1 VTHRRANES
10 GSHADLHCPDTMNH
24 GATSVTDDRT
34 AVDVAR
40 LFSPQRL
47 RLARET
53 RGLTQTELSRRIEM
67 SPAAVS
73 QFEKA
78 DAKPSAS
85 TVTLLADALSFPVGF
100 FGVASSPSSRLDGDP
115 DSLDGYGHFRSLRSV
130 TARQRRQ
137 ALSITQ
143 LVRDLI
149 YALSSYVRLPD
160 SAVPWLP
167 ADADD
172 LAIAEE
178 RAAAVRRA
186 WGVPPGPVTDV
197 IQLAERHGIV
207 TARHWISTPTVSA
220 YSVPFPERPII
231 VVNKEGVKRDRDR
244 FSVSHEIGHLVMHKA
259 DGALASRMTEMQANR
274 FASAFLLPAEE
285 IHDQLPS
292 GPDWVHLLTLK
303 QRWQVSLGALLRRA
317 SDLGAMSEPVY
328 TQAMRTVGA
337 RGWRIS
343 EPGELGAPESPRVL
357 SLAIESAGTDA
368 ASLATETGWPRTLID
383 ELIVASADN
392 RPTLEI

>member
-1 VTHRRANES
+1 
-10 GSHADLHCPDTMNH
+10 MNC
-24 GATSVTDDRT
+24 GATFVTDHGT
-34 AVDVAR
+34 AADVAR

-47 RLARET
+47 RVAREA
-53 RGLTQTELSRRIEM
+53 RSLTQTELSPRLGM

-85 TVTLLADALSFPVGF
+85 TVTRLAEALSFPVGF
-100 FGVASSPSSRLDGDP
+100 FTVASSPSSRPDGDS

-137 ALSITQ
+137 ALSVTQ
-143 LVRDLI
+143 MVRDLI
-149 YALSSYVRLPD
+149 DALSRYVRLPEP
-160 SAVPWLP
+160 AVPWFP

-178 RAAAVRRA
+178 RAAMVRRV
-186 WGVPPGPVTDV
+186 WSVPPGPVTDV

-207 TARHWISTPTVSA
+207 TARHRISTPTVSA
-220 YSVPFPERPII
+220 YSVPFPERPVVI
-231 VVNKEGVKRDRDR
+231 VNSEGVKRDRDR
-244 FSVSHEIGHLVMHKA
+244 FSVSHEIGHLVMHEA
-259 DGALASRMTEMQANR
+259 DSDFAPKVAEAQANR

-285 IHDQLPS
+285 IRGQLPS
-292 GPDWVHLLTLK
+292 GPDWVRLLTLK
-303 QRWQVSLGALLRRA
+303 QRWHTSLSALLRRA
-317 SDLGAMSEPVY
+317 TDLGVMSDPIY
-328 TQAMRTVGA
+328 TQAMRTVSA

-357 SLAIESAGTDA
+357 SLAIQSAGADI
-368 ASLATETGWPRTLID
+368 ASLAAETGWPRTLID
-383 ELIVASADN
+383 EVVAASADN
-392 RPTLEI
+392 RPALDI

>member
-1 VTHRRANES
+1 
-10 GSHADLHCPDTMNH
+10 MNY

-100 FGVASSPSSRLDGDP
+100 FTVASSPSSRPDGDP
-115 DSLDGYGHFRSLRSV
+115 ASLDGYGHFRSLRSV
-130 TARQRRQ
+130 TASQRRQ
-137 ALSITQ
+137 ALSVTQ

-149 YALSSYVRLPD
+149 YALSRYVRLPD

-186 WGVPPGPVTDV
+186 WGVPPGPVMDV

-207 TARHWISTPTVSA
+207 TARHWISTPIVSA
-220 YSVPFPERPII
+220 YSVPFPERPVII
-231 VVNKEGVKRDRDR
+231 VNRDGVKRDRDR

-259 DGALASRMTEMQANR
+259 DSALASRMTEAQANR

-285 IHDQLPS
+285 IRDQLPS

-357 SLAIESAGTDA
+357 SLAIESAGGDA
-368 ASLATETGWPRTLID
+368 ASLAAETGWPRTLID
-383 ELIVASADN
+383 KLIAASADN
-392 RPTLEI
+392 RPALEI